1 MSPKKKIRE
10 DFIKNILAERGSVSV
25 GSLAETLD
33 VSMQTIRRDL
43 EKLSETEN
51 WHRAYGRISVA
62 KSLLNTPFEL
72 RASTNLKG
80 KQAIAEITA
89 QQIPDGSTIF
99 ISIGSTPLEVSK
111 ALLIKRDLTVITN
124 NLGAALTLGNEKS
137 NRILIPGGE
146 IRLPDKD
153 IIGDEAVQFFDRFRA
168 EFAIFG
174 VGGVANDGGL
184 LDFHPAEVQARI
196 KMKENSTKSILVL
209 DNSKFSR
216 HAPATGDNI
225 ANIDLIICDNPG
237 SSATG
242 EIISNIKDKF
252 IFAEKENELV

>member
-10 DFIKNILAERGSVSV
+10 DFIRNILAERGSVSV

-43 EKLSETEN
+43 DKLSASEN

-80 KQAIAEITA
+80 KQAIAEVTA
-89 QQIPDGSTIF
+89 AQIPNGSTIF

-111 ALLIKRDLTVITN
+111 ALLSKRDLTVITN
-124 NLGAALTLGNEKS
+124 NLGAALTLGNETS

-153 IIGDEAVQFFDRFRA
+153 IIGEETEQFFDRFRA

-174 VGGVANDGGL
+174 VGGVAKDGGL
-184 LDFHPAEVQARI
+184 LDFHPAEVQARL
-196 KMKENSTKSILVL
+196 KMKEHSSKSILVL
-209 DNSKFSR
+209 DSTKFIR
-216 HAPATGDNI
+216 HAPAAGDNI
-225 ANIDLIICDNPG
+225 TNLDLVICDNPG
-237 SSATG
+237 PTPT
-242 EIISNIKDKF
+242 SNLILNLKNKI
-252 IFAEKENELV
+252 IFAEQETETL

>member
-1 MSPKKKIRE
+1 M
-10 DFIKNILAERGSVSV
+10 
-25 GSLAETLD
+25 
-33 VSMQTIRRDL
+33 
-43 EKLSETEN
+43 
-51 WHRAYGRISVA
+51 
-62 KSLLNTPFEL
+62 
-72 RASTNLKG
+72 
-80 KQAIAEITA
+80 
-89 QQIPDGSTIF
+89 
-99 ISIGSTPLEVSK
+99 
-111 ALLIKRDLTVITN
+111 TVITN

-153 IIGDEAVQFFDRFRA
+153 IIGDEAVHFFDRFRA

-196 KMKENSTKSILVL
+196 KMKENSSKSILVL
-209 DNSKFSR
+209 DSSKFSR

-237 SSATG
+237 SSAMG

-252 IFAEKENELV
+252 IFAEKENQLV